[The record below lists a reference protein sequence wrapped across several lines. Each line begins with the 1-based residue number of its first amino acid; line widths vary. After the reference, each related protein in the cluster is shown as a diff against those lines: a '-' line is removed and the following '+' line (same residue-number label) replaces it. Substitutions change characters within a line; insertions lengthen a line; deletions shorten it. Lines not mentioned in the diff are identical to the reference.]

1 MMKPDEKKM
10 SAKRAAT
17 RQRLVEAAAEAIG
30 EKGFHA
36 VTLDQIAARAGLTKG
51 AVYDNFP
58 SKEAL
63 FLAVVNA
70 RRNFMPMPEL
80 PKSAPL
86 QDRIRAYA
94 AAIVADGEAR
104 KGQAPIR
111 AEFLLYSLSR
121 PELLEG
127 VAEWTRRGF
136 AWEEQRLLAVF
147 DRKELPMAP
156 DRFILL
162 MEAMLPGLNFIK
174 AQTPEIVT
182 DEAVLDILRGLL
194 GKR

>member
-1 MMKPDEKKM
+1 MNADGKKM

-17 RQRLVEAAAEAIG
+17 RERLIDAARQAIG
-30 EKGFHA
+30 EKGFHS

-63 FLAVVNA
+63 FLEVV
-70 RRNFMPMPEL
+70 RSQRSLMPIPSM

-86 QDRIRAYA
+86 EERIA
-94 AAIVADGEAR
+94 AFAQGVVAEGEAQR
-104 KGQAPIR
+104 RQAPIR

-127 VAEWTRRGF
+127 VADWTRRGF
-136 AWEEQRLLAVF
+136 AWEEQRLLALF
-147 DRKELPMAP
+147 DPEELPMAP
-156 DRFILL
+156 DRFVLL
-162 MEAMLPGLNFIK
+162 LEAMLPGLNFIK
-174 AQTPEIVT
+174 AQTPDLVS
-182 DEAVLDILRGLL
+182 DEAIAEIFRGLL
-194 GKR
+194 GRKG